1 MSKLIEIVNKNHE
14 EIVMMFSRIM
24 DKLKQDNSAAVELL
38 NDPEFSIE
46 DFPCTDKTHLEKLNM
61 LCGTKQTVKNILVS
75 CLLFWFIYGT
85 NQSKHEINGSV
96 FFFHSGNQTSTVR
109 VHK

>member
-1 MSKLIEIVNKNHE
+1 
-14 EIVMMFSRIM
+14 M